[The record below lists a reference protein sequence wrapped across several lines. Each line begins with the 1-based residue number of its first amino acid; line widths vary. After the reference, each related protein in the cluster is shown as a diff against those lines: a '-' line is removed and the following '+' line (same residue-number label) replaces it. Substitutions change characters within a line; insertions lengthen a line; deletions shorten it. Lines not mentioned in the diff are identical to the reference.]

1 MGRKKAELD
10 YTVIDTALFYGATL
24 TQLQYLLERKGNKV
38 STKTIERV
46 VLRDKKMKFTEYRDY
61 HHNGAKLKLSQKQ
74 FEVAM
79 SGNVSMLIWLGK
91 QWLGQRDQHDIETK
105 NENKIVIEK
114 QDDKL

>member
-1 MGRKKAELD
+1 MGARKPFDWSKLD
-10 YTVIDTALFYGATL
+10 AILQYGAKMSDAADIMDVHPDTVA
-24 TQLQYLLERKGNKV
+24 KKIK
-38 STKTIERV
+38 TKFKMTYPEYRN
-46 VLRDKKMKFTEYRDY
+46 KKMSKVRV
-61 HHNGAKLKLSQKQ
+61 GLAQKQ
-74 FEVAM
+74 VEVAM